1 MDADARTYLHIYF
14 LTDSTTFNIY
24 IILNFVFGHYHYKI
38 RNRMMETEDTGG
50 SEV

>member
-1 MDADARTYLHIYF
+1 MHAHICTLSFEGFYHISYIF
-14 LTDSTTFNIY
+14 Y
-24 IILNFVFGHYHYKI
+24 IILNYVLLGHYHYKI